1 MLSPVNP
8 IRGFA
13 NHRVAP
19 GFQAISL
26 LLPEIRELLEQ
37 KNYALLRQ
45 LLKECDPIDLAEIWN
60 QFDAMAR
67 ITLFRLLGTT
77 AAVKLFESLEVDQQ
91 QFLLTS
97 LSDETVSP
105 VLDEMST
112 HGLSRLFHRLPPRV
126 VKKMSRLLKRE
137 EALQKIEPTMKFKE
151 GTAGAL
157 MHSEFV
163 KLSPKMT
170 AKQALHR
177 LQAVARPRQKDYLYG
192 LFSTDDEGKVLGGL
206 SLQDL
211 VGAPEDAK
219 LSEIMTG
226 IEPIKVSPETDQ
238 EGLGRLFAKYALFSA
253 PVVDDQDHLIGV
265 LTVDDIIDIVRA
277 EATEDITKMAGT
289 RPEEL
294 LGRSTWRIA
303 RLRLPWLVLT
313 LGGELLVSLVIRTYE
328 FTLSRVIALA
338 AFMPLTAAMGGNV
351 GSQSATIM
359 VRSIALGSVGPHN
372 RVKFVVKELG
382 VGAVLGLAYGL
393 VLGVAAYILYG
404 SRFGFSFSLV
414 VGLGLLFSM
423 CIASFMG
430 AVEPLLFKRLG
441 IDPATA
447 TGPLITTTTDLL
459 STSAYFLLAT
469 LLLGHFLH

>member
-1 MLSPVNP
+1 M
-8 IRGFA
+8 RGGL
-13 NHRVAP
+13 
-19 GFQAISL
+19 GFQPATL
-26 LLPEIRELLEQ
+26 LLPEIGELLEQ
-37 KNYALLRQ
+37 RNYALLRQ
-45 LLKECDPIDLAEIWN
+45 LLRNCDPVDLAEIWDR
-60 QFDAMAR
+60 FSPEAHV
-67 ITLFRLLGTT
+67 TLFRLLGTT
-77 AAVKLFESLEVDQQ
+77 AAVKLFESLELDHQ
-91 QFLLTS
+91 QFLLLT
-97 LSDETVSP
+97 LSDEMVSP

-112 HGLSRLFHRLPPRV
+112 HELSKLFHRLPQRV
-126 VKKMSRLLKRE
+126 VKKMARLVKRE
-137 EALQKIEPTMKFKE
+137 EALHKIEPTMKYPE

-157 MHSEFV
+157 MHPEFV

-177 LQAVARPRQKDYLYG
+177 LQAVARPRQKEYLYG
-192 LFSTDDEGKVLGGL
+192 LYTTDDEGRVTGAL

-219 LSEIMTG
+219 LSEITSSV
-226 IEPIKVSPETDQ
+226 EPIKVSPETDQ
-238 EGLGRLFAKYALFSA
+238 EGLSRLFAKYNLFSA
-253 PVVDDQDHLIGV
+253 PVVDDKDHLIGV

-294 LGRSTWRIA
+294 LGRSAWRIA

-313 LGGELLVSLVIRTYE
+313 LVGELLVSLVIRFHE

-338 AFMPLTAAMGGNV
+338 SFMPLTAAMGGNV

-359 VRSIALGSVGPHN
+359 VRSLALGSVGAHN
-372 RVKFVVKELG
+372 QMRFVLKETA
-382 VGAVLGLAYGL
+382 VGAVLGLSYGL
-393 VLGVAAYILYG
+393 VLGISAFLLYG
-404 SRFGFSFSLV
+404 SRFGFEFSLV

-423 CIASFMG
+423 TIASFMG
-430 AVEPLLFKRLG
+430 AVEPLLFSRLG

-459 STSAYFLLAT
+459 STSAYFLLAA
-469 LLLGHFLH
+469 LLLSRFLG